1 MHMKRILFLSLFI
14 NIYSANFCQLIKG
27 FVLDRNTKEP
37 INFASVY
44 FNGTFA
50 GTNTNDKGYFEL
62 DGSKFRSMP
71 LSVSALGYYTETL
84 TDFLKH
90 DPVRIY
96 MIPRVFELNEV
107 NVTDK
112 NLEKVRKRNM
122 RLFRTE
128 FLGITPNA
136 RFCTILNEE
145 DIRFN
150 YWDRDTLR
158 AYSREPIL
166 VRNASLGYEVKFYLD
181 EFKIDRRTGNISFS
195 GNILFKDDMTTD
207 TLLRQYFHRKR
218 MEAFLGS
225 RMQFF
230 RALWA
235 KDMESAK
242 FSVYKKGGITPDYE
256 EIVESEDS
264 MMKYLGFNEK
274 LFIYYNDY
282 PCGSIKLLY
291 QGVPFDMNGYFDPL
305 GVSWEGTM
313 SDRRIADWLPYE
325 YELTTR

>member
-1 MHMKRILFLSLFI
+1 MKKILFLLLFI
-14 NIYSANFCQLIKG
+14 NIYSSNFCQLIKG
-27 FVLDRNTKEP
+27 FILDRNTKEP

-84 TDFLKH
+84 TDYLNLNLF
-90 DPVRIY
+90 RIY
-96 MIPRVFELNEV
+96 MIPRVFELNEI

-112 NLEKVRKRNM
+112 NLEKARKRNM
-122 RLFRTE
+122 RLFRAE
-128 FLGITPNA
+128 FLGLTPNA
-136 RFCTILNEE
+136 KYCTILNEK

-150 YWDRDTLR
+150 YYWDRDTLR

-166 VRNASLGYEVKFYLD
+166 IRNASLGYEIKFYLD
-181 EFKIDRRTGNISFS
+181 EFKIDRRTGNLSFS
-195 GNILFKDDMTTD
+195 GNILFKDDMASD
-207 TLLRQYFHRKR
+207 TLLSQYFHRKR

-235 KDMESAK
+235 KDIKSAG
-242 FSVYKKGGITPDYE
+242 FSVFKEDNVTPDYE

-264 MMKYLGFNEK
+264 MMKYLGFDEK
-274 LFIYYNDY
+274 LFIYYNNY
-282 PCGSIKLLY
+282 PFGTIKLLY
-291 QGVPFDMNGYFDPL
+291 QGVPFDRNGYFDPL
-305 GVSWEGTM
+305 GVIWEGDI
-313 SDRRIADWLPYE
+313 SSRRIADWLPYE
-325 YELTTR
+325 YEFTAY